1 MSDQALETH
10 DLPPL
15 AGSHEDMRRRP
26 KRERRRR
33 QEGFFG
39 VIPDRAYREPVFVGR
54 SLFGNWALVS
64 DPAAV
69 RRVLVEQSA
78 NYPKAKMDIEFF
90 AAIFGGG
97 LLGLDG
103 EDWRRHRRIM
113 APAFDPRSVAAY
125 GPAMAASIQS
135 FLARWDALP
144 DEAPIDMS
152 QEMTTL
158 TLEVISRT
166 VFSADG
172 GEMGGLV
179 RDVLLRG
186 AASSES
192 ANLLD
197 LLPVI
202 APWRMKRRKKDLAQ
216 ASQPLDAA
224 IEALLAQREARTHDG
239 PADLI
244 DRLMA
249 ARDAETGGRLN
260 AKEIRDEIVTIYI
273 AGHETT
279 ASTLSWTWYLLSQRP
294 AHLRRLQAELD
305 AQLGGRPP
313 EPADLT
319 RLPYTRCVV
328 EEAMRLYPAAPGLSS
343 RRAMADDELCGVKIR
358 KGTSVNVLPW
368 VVHRHEQLWPDP
380 ETFDPERFSPERSA
394 ERPRFAYLPFGG
406 GPRVCIGQV
415 LAINESILAL
425 AALAQRYSARL
436 APDANVAPKANIT
449 LQFQHG
455 LPMVLERRVVAS
467 VEAASVETT
476 AA

>member
-1 MSDQALETH
+1 MSDHGLETH
-10 DLPPL
+10 EPTPL
-15 AGSHEDMRRRP
+15 AGSMEAMRRQS
-26 KRERRRR
+26 RRSRR

-39 VIPDRAYREPVFVGR
+39 VIPDRAYHEPVFVGR
-54 SLFGNWALVS
+54 SIFGRWAVVS

-113 APAFDPRSVAAY
+113 APAFDPRSVASY
-125 GPAMAASIQS
+125 GPAMAATIQT
-135 FLARWDALP
+135 FLIRWDALP

-166 VFSADG
+166 VFSADS
-172 GEMGGLV
+172 GEMGALV
-179 RDVLLRG
+179 RDVLTRG
-186 AASSES
+186 AAAS
-192 ANLLD
+192 AAANILD
-197 LLPVI
+197 ILPVI
-202 APWRMKRRKKDLAQ
+202 SAWRMKRRTKELAEG
-216 ASQPLDAA
+216 SRPLDAA
-224 IEALLAQREARTHDG
+224 IEALLTQREGRAHGG

-249 ARDAETGGRLN
+249 ARDAETGGRLC

-294 AHLRRLQAELD
+294 EHLARLQAELD
-305 AQLGGRPP
+305 TQLGGRAP
-313 EPADLT
+313 EPGDLT

-328 EEAMRLYPAAPGLSS
+328 EEAMRLYPAAPGLST
-343 RRAMADDELCGVKIR
+343 RRAAADDELCGVKIR

-380 ETFDPERFSPERSA
+380 EIFDPDRFSPERSA
-394 ERPRFAYLPFGG
+394 DRPRFAYLPFGG

-436 APDANVAPKANIT
+436 APDADVAPKANIT

-455 LPMVLERRVVAS
+455 LPMILERRRVPAREVTTDVA
-467 VEAASVETT
+467 AT

>member
-1 MSDQALETH
+1 MSDHALESH
-10 DLPPL
+10 ELAPL
-15 AGSHEDMRRRP
+15 AGSREAMSRRP
-26 KRERRRR
+26 RRERRRR

-39 VIPDRAYREPVFVGR
+39 VIPERAYKEPVFVGR
-54 SLFGNWALVS
+54 SLFGRWAVVS

-69 RRVLVEQSA
+69 RRVLVEQWA
-78 NYPKAKMDIEFF
+78 NYPKTKMDIEFF

-125 GPAMAASIQS
+125 GPAMAATIQT

-144 DEAPIDMS
+144 DKAPIDMS

-166 VFSADG
+166 VFSADS
-172 GEMGGLV
+172 GEMGALV

-186 AASSES
+186 ADS
-192 ANLLD
+192 AAGANILD

-202 APWRMKRRKKDLAQ
+202 GAWRMRRRKKALAEE
-216 ASQPLDAA
+216 SRPLDSA
-224 IEALLAQREARTHDG
+224 IEALLAQREARAHDG

-249 ARDAETGGRLN
+249 ARDAETGGRLT

-279 ASTLSWTWYLLSQRP
+279 ASTLSWTWYVVSQRP
-294 AHLRRLQAELD
+294 EQLARLQAELD
-305 AQLGGRPP
+305 SELGGRPP
-313 EPADLT
+313 EPGDLP
-319 RLPYTRCVV
+319 RLPYVRRVV

-343 RRAMADDELCGVKIR
+343 RRAAVDDELAGVRIP

-368 VVHRHEQLWPDP
+368 VIHRHEALWDDP
-380 ETFDPERFSPERSA
+380 ETFDPDRFSPERSA

-415 LAINESILAL
+415 LAVNEAILAL

-436 APDANVAPKANIT
+436 APGADVAPKANIT

-455 LPMVLERRVVAS
+455 LPMILERRALAGS
-467 VEAASVETT
+467 ALAKMAAT